1 VLLLLLL
8 LMMLMLLP
16 PLLLVGIVGVPVCC
30 APVVA
35 ATARLHSPR
44 IFIGHVLLVRRRA
57 LPSLFARRKL

>member
-8 LMMLMLLP
+8 LLLLMLLP
-16 PLLLVGIVGVPVCC
+16 PLRVGIVGVPVCC